1 MRACGRS
8 PWKFSSDCFRFLS
21 EVETKSSAESMGV
34 ECERLEKKEGV
45 KSSSRRVGEGREG
58 TREGQFCKAS
68 LRAHV
73 WFIVMN

>member
-1 MRACGRS
+1 
-8 PWKFSSDCFRFLS
+8 
-21 EVETKSSAESMGV
+21 MGV

-58 TREGQFCKAS
+58 TREGQFCQAS